1 VTVCGSCQ
9 ASNADGAKF
18 CSSCGSP
25 LARACPGC
33 GAPAAGRFC
42 SECGTPLEPG
52 TARAAG
58 VTAPGGP
65 ATAAERRITSVL
77 FGDLVGFT
85 ALSESRDPDDV
96 RELLSHYFVAARKVV
111 ERYGGTVEKFI
122 GDAVMAVWG
131 VPVSHEDD
139 AERAVRAGFDL
150 VDAVTVL
157 GEQNGLAGLAMRVGV
172 VTGEVAVTIGA
183 VGEGMVAGDAV
194 NTAARVQ
201 TAAAPGR
208 VWVDEQTKNLT
219 AAAIA
224 YDDEG
229 THELKGKVE
238 PLHLF
243 SARQVIAAVG
253 GARRVDGLEAPFV
266 GRDRELRLVKELFH
280 ATLEEGRPRLV
291 AVFGPAGIGK
301 SRLGWEFDKYYDGIN
316 DTVMGHRGRCLSY
329 GEGVAFWALAE
340 MVRGRLGIIEGDANE
355 TVVERLRAGLD
366 VYVEDPG
373 DRTWMLPRLATLLGV
388 IELVSPG
395 ATFARDDLFA
405 AWRTFLERV
414 AGTGDALGAVLRI
427 DDLQWADPG
436 LLEFIDHVLDTAAA
450 PLFILTLARNDLAE
464 RAPSFGTGRR
474 ATTLH
479 LEPLPPAAMASLV
492 GGLVDGL
499 PDDLRG
505 MLVERSEGV
514 PLFAVET
521 VRALIDRDAVI
532 PQGGRYVLAPDA
544 SERIDMDDRS
554 LPTSLQTLIA
564 SRLDGLPSVERR
576 AVQDAAVLGQSFTKR
591 ALQALADAT
600 GEHLELDSTL
610 TALVRKELFAIESDP
625 RSPERG
631 QYRFVQAM
639 VRTVAYESLSRR
651 DRKERHVAVAAYL
664 AAEPDADTITA
675 VIASHYLD
683 AHAAAGPDDDSD
695 ALAACAVDL
704 LEQAAAHARGVGAHA
719 EALRHLQSALAL
731 VDDPVVV
738 GRLTEAAADAS
749 IATGAS
755 REGASLAEKAR
766 QTYLDAGLPLDA
778 ARALVVWGDAQINS
792 GMGQGVVGPL
802 ATEYDAL
809 ATTVDWASSPEAAA
823 IKARL
828 ALGVAR
834 GYYLS
839 LGDSEAAV
847 PWFDRAV
854 ALAEAMEDIKLLAS
868 TLASYAGALVLV
880 GRSRMGLGLLQV
892 SMDLARDL
900 GDPTTQLRPINN
912 LISFLS
918 TRDLRRANA
927 YAKEGIAIARR
938 LGDRQWG
945 AYILGSAAHAY
956 WNAGAWDDVLA
967 IGDDHLVELEDDL
980 SPLRALI
987 FVYVAAVREAR
998 GLPAEIPTLSD
1009 VPSGMRADVML
1020 EAAQALLDSFRRR
1033 AAGDL
1038 PGAAALSAQSVA
1050 QVVAASGIDDDF
1062 GIFWTTAVN
1071 DQLRIGAVATAQE
1084 LVDRVAAAPPGHVT
1098 RLLRAMLPWMK
1109 TRVAVAAG
1117 EDADPHAAYV
1127 ASEEALREFGA
1138 PFYLAQVVLD
1148 HAAWLQ
1154 AGGRF
1159 DEAQACLAEAGDLLA
1174 KLGAQAWSARIDGS
1188 PGDLADVT
1196 LPGAPAGT

>member
-1 VTVCGSCQ
+1 MAVCTACS
-9 ASNADGAKF
+9 ADNADGAKF

-25 LARACPGC
+25 LTRVCPGC
-33 GAPAAGRFC
+33 GAPATGRFC
-42 SECGTPLEPG
+42 SECGTPLDAGATPA
-52 TARAAG
+52 TTRAASG
-58 VTAPGGP
+58 AP
-65 ATAAERRITSVL
+65 ATERRITSVL

-85 ALSESRDPDDV
+85 TLSESRDPDDV
-96 RELLSHYFVAARKVV
+96 RELLSRYFDAARTVIT
-111 ERYGGTVEKFI
+111 RYGGTVEKFI

-157 GEQNGLAGLAMRVGV
+157 GEQTGLAGLAMRVGV

-201 TAAAPGR
+201 TAASAGR

-229 THELKGKVE
+229 EHRLKGKAE

-243 SARQVIAAVG
+243 SARQVIAAIG

-280 ATLEEGRPRLV
+280 ATVEEGRPRLV

-301 SRLGWEFDKYYDGIN
+301 SRLGWEFDKYYDGIS
-316 DTVMGHRGRCLSY
+316 DSVMGHRGRCLSY

-340 MVRGRLGIIEGDANE
+340 MVRGRLGILEGDANE
-355 TVVERLRAGLD
+355 TVVERLRDGLD
-366 VYVEDPG
+366 IYVSDDA
-373 DRTWMLPRLATLLGV
+373 DRTWLLPRLATLLGV
-388 IELVSPG
+388 IEMLSPG

-414 AGTGDALGAVLRI
+414 ARHDDALGAVLRI

-450 PLFILTLARNDLAE
+450 PLFILTLARSELAE

-474 ATTLH
+474 ATSLH
-479 LEPLPPAAMASLV
+479 LEPLPPPAMASLV
-492 GGLVDGL
+492 DGLVEAL
-499 PDDLRG
+499 PDDLRA
-505 MLVERSEGV
+505 MLVERAEGV

-532 PQGGRYVLAPDA
+532 PQGGRYVLAPGAAD
-544 SERIDMDDRS
+544 RIDLDDRS

-564 SRLDGLPSVERR
+564 SRLDGLPAMQRR
-576 AVQDAAVLGQSFTKR
+576 AVQNAAVLGQSFTKK
-591 ALQALADAT
+591 ALQALADAA
-600 GEHLELDSTL
+600 GDALELDTTL

-639 VRTVAYESLSRR
+639 VRTVAYESQSRR
-651 DRKERHVAVAAYL
+651 DRKERHLAVATYL

-683 AHAAAGPDDDSD
+683 AHAAAGPDEDAG
-695 ALAACAVDL
+695 ALAERAVEL
-704 LEQAAAHARGVGAHA
+704 LEQAAAQARSVGAHA

-731 VDDPVVV
+731 VHDPVAI

-749 IATGAS
+749 ISTGAS
-755 REGASLAEKAR
+755 LEGAALAERAR
-766 QTYLDAGLPLDA
+766 QTYLDAGLRLDA
-778 ARALVVWGDAQINS
+778 ARSLVVWGDAQINS
-792 GMGQGVVGPL
+792 GMGQGVVEPL
-802 ATEYDAL
+802 AAEYDAL
-809 ATTVDWASSPEAAA
+809 LADASWAQSSEAAA

-839 LGDSEAAV
+839 LGDSEAAIA
-847 PWFDRAV
+847 WFDRAV
-854 ALAEAMEDIKLLAS
+854 ALAEAMEDLKLLCA

-892 SMDLARDL
+892 SMDLARES

-918 TRDLRRANA
+918 TRDLPRARA
-927 YAKEGIAIARR
+927 YAQEGIAIVRR
-938 LGDRQWG
+938 LGDQQWG
-945 AYILGSAAHAY
+945 AYILGSAAHTY
-956 WNAGAWDDVLA
+956 WNAGDWDDVLA
-967 IGDDHLVELEDDL
+967 IDDDHLVELEDDL

-987 FVYVAAVREAR
+987 FAYLAAVREAR
-998 GLPAEIPTLSD
+998 GLPAKIPSLSD
-1009 VPSGMRADVML
+1009 VPSGMRADVIL
-1020 EAAQALLDSFRRR
+1020 EATEALLDSFRRR
-1033 AAGDL
+1033 AAGDVQ
-1038 PGAAALSAQSVA
+1038 GAATLSARSVEL
-1050 QVVAASGIDDDF
+1050 VVAASGIDDDF
-1062 GIFWTTAVN
+1062 ALFWTTAVN
-1071 DQLRIGAVATAQE
+1071 DQLRAGETTTARTI
-1084 LVDRVAAAPPGHVT
+1084 VDHVGSAPVGHVT
-1098 RLLRAMLPWMK
+1098 PLLRAMLPWMK
-1109 TRVAVAAG
+1109 ARVAMAEG
-1117 EDADPHAAYV
+1117 DSADSDAAYV
-1127 ASEEALREFGA
+1127 ASEHALREFGA
-1138 PFYLAQVVLD
+1138 PFYLAQSLLD
-1148 HAAWLQ
+1148 HASWLAAHGRLDDCQSRRAQARELLTGLGATAWLTR
-1154 AGGRF
+1154 A
-1159 DEAQACLAEAGDLLA
+1159 DGDALVDVS
-1174 KLGAQAWSARIDGS
+1174 SA
-1188 PGDLADVT
+1188 
-1196 LPGAPAGT
+1196 GAPAGT